1 MNKGEAIIQ
10 ENMTLWHYHKS
21 HLDIIPS
28 FFRVIAIHLCWF
40 AICHSQF
47 IYRMWES
54 APAPP
59 WDRRWGYR
67 LHNTS

>member
-1 MNKGEAIIQ
+1 
-10 ENMTLWHYHKS
+10 MTLA
-21 HLDIIPS
+21 
-28 FFRVIAIHLCWF
+28 V
-40 AICHSQF
+40 
-47 IYRMWES
+47 RMWES